1 MKRNYCAKNIF
12 LKRTMALLLTGMFF
26 WMTQW
31 TPVKADLIWEPYED
45 DFYSK
50 NYQDCKHV
58 GADYITNGEA
68 GYVTVYK
75 APDSSKEVAKFMNG
89 KRFFVSFSWEDKG
102 GNVWGVIEMNPRG
115 IEEGE
120 YIRDGIT
127 LGWVCMTDM
136 AKVYSSGDFKQE
148 HQDEFGEYQGEL
160 DEYVIEEGI
169 VLWDYPGGKSSP
181 NKLLSYLN
189 DEPPMYDYLYT
200 DPDGNRWTYI
210 GYYYGYRNV
219 WVCIDAPEEEQIEI
233 HYEKEE
239 TEEELHPAKAPE
251 EGLSNGSGVPGLKL
265 AAGLVAI
272 VVGGTAGLIGFLFG
286 KRKQNN

>member
-1 MKRNYCAKNIF
+1 
-12 LKRTMALLLTGMFF
+12 
-26 WMTQW
+26 
-31 TPVKADLIWEPYED
+31 
-45 DFYSK
+45 
-50 NYQDCKHV
+50 
-58 GADYITNGEA
+58 
-68 GYVTVYK
+68 
-75 APDSSKEVAKFMNG
+75 
-89 KRFFVSFSWEDKG
+89 
-102 GNVWGVIEMNPRG
+102 
-115 IEEGE
+115 
-120 YIRDGIT
+120 
-127 LGWVCMTDM
+127 MTDM

-233 HYEKEE
+233 HYETEE